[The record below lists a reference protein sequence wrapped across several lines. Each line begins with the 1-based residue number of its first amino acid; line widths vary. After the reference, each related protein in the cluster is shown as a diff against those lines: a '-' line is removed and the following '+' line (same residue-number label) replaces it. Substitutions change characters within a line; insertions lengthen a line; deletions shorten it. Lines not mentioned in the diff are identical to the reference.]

1 MAFYPK
7 GVAYTRTFKMIATS
21 DHIAAAANATP
32 IVMIAKAGG
41 WFLSPGGSTSQIANG
56 WYKIALT
63 ATDTNTAG
71 DLSFLITSSFGA
83 DPTDFV
89 DQVFDLATAAFG
101 VNVQQWNLTQVATPA
116 TAGIP
121 DINVKNYA
129 NQTATTDA
137 NNLPNVNVQDWKGN
151 VVTFSTVSGTP
162 NVNVT
167 QWAGQTASYDSLSNL
182 PAVSTGAVVN
192 GVWNEA
198 TSLHQTAGTTGKALT
213 SAASAGDPWT
223 TALPGTYTAGQAGF
237 IVGTNLDTT
246 ISSRMASYTQPTGF
260 LSATFPSG
268 TIANTTNITSA
279 TGITLGSVQP
289 VNTIQWNG
297 QTATY
302 DATNKLPNVNTQ
314 DWNGSVVTSLP
325 TGFLTTTFPSSVAS
339 PTNIT
344 AATGVTLA
352 AVPPVNVIQWL
363 ATQPLALSSQ
373 QVQAV
378 VPASTVVASI
388 SGAVGSVTGNVG
400 GNVVGSVG
408 TVTGSV
414 GSISGVTFPTNF
426 SAIAIDASGN
436 VKIQANV
443 KKNQALTRF
452 EFLITDSTNHAPATG
467 AAATSPTRSID
478 GGAFGAGTLS
488 AVTEVG
494 NGIYYV
500 DFGAGDLNG
509 NVITLKVTSTNNDT
523 VYATLVTSP

>member
-7 GVAYTRTFKMIATS
+7 GTSYTRTFKMISTS

-71 DLSFLITSSFGA
+71 DLAFLITSSFGA

-89 DQVFDLATAAFG
+89 DQVFDLATAALG

-121 DINVKNYA
+121 DSNVKNYA
-129 NQTATTDA
+129 NQTATADA
-137 NNLPNVNVQDWKGN
+137 SGFPNVNVRDWN
-151 VVTFSTVSGTP
+151 AQVVTSLPSGF
-162 NVNVT
+162 
-167 QWAGQTASYDSLSNL
+167 L
-182 PAVSTGAVVN
+182 
-192 GVWNEA
+192 
-198 TSLHQTAGTTGKALT
+198 
-213 SAASAGDPWT
+213 
-223 TALPGTYTAGQAGF
+223 
-237 IVGTNLDTT
+237 TT
-246 ISSRMASYTQPTGF
+246 I
-260 LSATFPSG
+260 FPSG
-268 TIANTTNITSA
+268 TVASTTNITSA
-279 TGITLGSVQP
+279 TGVTLGSVQP
-289 VNTIQWNG
+289 VNTVQWNG

-302 DATNKLPNVNTQ
+302 DANNLPNVNAQ

-325 TGFLTTTFPSSVAS
+325 AGFLTTSFPSAVAS

-378 VPASTVVASI
+378 VPASTVVASV

-414 GSISGVTFPTNF
+414 GSISGITFPTNF
-426 SAIAIDASGN
+426 SAISVDASGN